1 VLAGVALVLLRSGFG
16 GHQEGKV
23 PTVAEVAPAT
33 IEPTS
38 LP

>member
-1 VLAGVALVLLRSGFG
+1 MLRSGFA
-16 GHQEGKV
+16 GHREGVV

-33 IEPTS
+33 AEPTS